1 MKISAAQVKELR
13 DETGSGVLEAKN
25 ALEDADGDFEK
36 AVIALRAKGAAK
48 ASKKTERE
56 ATEGVVEVYGHPGNR
71 VGVILELNSETDFV
85 ARNEEFLVL
94 AHDLALHIAAMEP
107 LFVAPD
113 DVPQAVLDAKREEW
127 RAQALAEGKSPEIA
141 ERIVEGRVKKFY
153 EDKCLLEQ
161 TFVKD
166 DNVKVKDLVSE
177 AVRTFG
183 ENVVVR
189 RFARYQLGDE
199 L

>member
-13 DETGSGVLEAKN
+13 DETGAGVLEAKN
-25 ALEDADGDFEK
+25 ALVDAGGDFEK
-36 AVIALRAKGAAK
+36 AITALRAKGAVK
-48 ASKKTERE
+48 ASEKMERE
-56 ATEGVVEVYGHPGNR
+56 ATEGVIEVYAHPGNR

-85 ARNEEFLVL
+85 ARNEEFHVL

-107 LFVAPD
+107 LFVGPD
-113 DVPQAVLDAKREEW
+113 DVPQSMLDDKREEW
-127 RAQALAEGKSPEIA
+127 RALALAEGKTEEIA
-141 ERIVEGRVKKFY
+141 ERIVQGRVKKFY
-153 EDKCLLEQ
+153 EEKCLLEQ
-161 TFVKD
+161 PFVKD
-166 DNVKVKDLVSE
+166 DDVKVKDLVSQ

-183 ENVVVR
+183 ENVIVR